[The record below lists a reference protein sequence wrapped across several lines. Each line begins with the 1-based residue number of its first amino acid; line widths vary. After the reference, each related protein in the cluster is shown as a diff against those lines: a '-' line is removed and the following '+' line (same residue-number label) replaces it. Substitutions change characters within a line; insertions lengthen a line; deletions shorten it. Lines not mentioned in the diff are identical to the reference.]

1 MTAIQCSRG
10 TRRRLAEALS
20 DGWQPGPLRSVLYEQ
35 AQARASRR
43 RGVFIGQMGGECF
56 HSHATRV
63 KGVASF
69 LSLLSMGRSRLLFL
83 RPQAQPGS
91 EAALHP
97 KELDRDL
104 A

>member
-1 MTAIQCSRG
+1 MAGNQGRC
-10 TRRRLAEALS
+10 
-20 DGWQPGPLRSVLYEQ
+20 GPFCLHAHEQ
-35 AQARASRR
+35 VQARASRR
-43 RGVFIGQMGGECF
+43 RVFIGQMGVECF
-56 HSHATRV
+56 HSHSTRV

-69 LSLLSMGRSRLLFL
+69 LSLLPMRRSRLLFL